1 MKKNNTFFFTTIYD
15 PLYIINV
22 ENTEREKIMEEELE
36 LTPIDW
42 DFVKKVLTGPIYY
55 KHYEPRS
62 LIRPVTICTLN
73 PMHDSDFS
81 NFCFCPAKNCFYD
94 YYHTEDDDG
103 YEIENLWE
111 RDTFPMETYG
121 KEWSLNKEDLL

>member
-1 MKKNNTFFFTTIYD
+1 
-15 PLYIINV
+15 
-22 ENTEREKIMEEELE
+22 MEEELE

-81 NFCFCPAKNCFYD
+81 NFCFCPARNCFYD